1 MSCPYAFIFGKP
13 KEGAHST
20 RFLGYAVVDSVGTVL
35 LAILL
40 AYVFDTGFWITLLYT
55 FIVGEI
61 LHYIMGAQTHFLT
74 TLGLTAATC

>member
-13 KEGAHST
+13 KEGPHST
-20 RFLGYAVVDSVGTVL
+20 RFLGFAVVDSVATVL

-40 AYVFDTGFWITLLYT
+40 AYLFNTEFWLTLFVT
-55 FIVGEI
+55 FVTGEI
-61 LHYIMGAQTHFLT
+61 LHYIMGVQTQFLT